1 MPARTVASDTQ
12 TRATHRA
19 SSVSPPTRRG
29 GHAGRQSSA
38 ISLMSGTSST
48 PSVLPGQ
55 CIPALLFVVKDDVV
69 DVSSAAGGGAADKD
83 DKPGTAPPS
92 LISQA

>member
-1 MPARTVASDTQ
+1 
-12 TRATHRA
+12 
-19 SSVSPPTRRG
+19 
-29 GHAGRQSSA
+29 
-38 ISLMSGTSST
+38 MSGTSST